1 MLLRHC
7 NSNLQSCNKCS
18 TIILINYIQGDKKS
32 VNQKTETKAAYSC
45 ISVSCIVYMF
55 VKKNTFSCIYLI
67 LDLVRHVAILLL
79 YYSNYRHVHCWSWT
93 KLPLQVNYVLGI
105 SQENK
110 LKQLLWWI
118 YLLTGQREANLC
130 QILCQMI

>member
-32 VNQKTETKAAYSC
+32 VNQKTEIKAAYSC

-67 LDLVRHVAILLL
+67 LDL
-79 YYSNYRHVHCWSWT
+79 CGT
-93 KLPLQVNYVLGI
+93 
-105 SQENK
+105 
-110 LKQLLWWI
+110 
-118 YLLTGQREANLC
+118 
-130 QILCQMI
+130 